1 MQRDTVELLSTQL
14 HLRETSSE
22 KLRSYPSDVLTH
34 FTVNTLCESQA
45 SPTIFALLFKVG
57 ASDCSTWRW
66 ESVRLHKRAIISPKV
81 SFINR
86 IFSHTTVNYSLFLSH
101 ILSDFDSMAQ
111 PQAGAIRV
119 SLACVQCR
127 SRHLRCDAVT
137 PICSRCVREGSECT
151 YLKSRRG
158 GRARAKR
165 DGATTIPELP
175 SLQNDNSKDIPRNLP
190 ARESLPSLTPDHSG
204 SSSTS
209 ASTLSA
215 DDYLGWFPES
225 DSGSLTRAPLLE
237 LYYTYFHPAQPCA
250 LPLRFLRQK
259 ASEDLLGIRLLVN
272 VLQFIGSLYAP
283 KVNSGPLEDLVKA
296 SLAEPRLVPNGFEI
310 QALVLYSIAVYWCDE
325 IERARELLD
334 EATRKALAI
343 GMNLRAFATEHSQGD
358 AVLAESWRRTW
369 WQLYSTDAHIASSNH
384 AAHFGTSQRLVPCTV
399 ELPCEEDEYCS
410 GVCLIIGCRCM

>member
-1 MQRDTVELLSTQL
+1 
-14 HLRETSSE
+14 
-22 KLRSYPSDVLTH
+22 
-34 FTVNTLCESQA
+34 
-45 SPTIFALLFKVG
+45 
-57 ASDCSTWRW
+57 
-66 ESVRLHKRAIISPKV
+66 
-81 SFINR
+81 
-86 IFSHTTVNYSLFLSH
+86 
-101 ILSDFDSMAQ
+101 MAQ
-111 PQAGAIRV
+111 QHSGAIRV

-137 PICSRCVREGSECT
+137 PICARCVREGSECT

-165 DGATTIPELP
+165 DGTATTPESP
-175 SLQNDNSKDIPRNLP
+175 SIQAPAIKAIPRTLP
-190 ARESLPSLTPDHSG
+190 ERESQPSLTPDHSG

-209 ASTLSA
+209 ASSLGA

-250 LPLRFLRQK
+250 LPLRYLRQK
-259 ASEDLLGIRLLVN
+259 ASEDPPGIRLLVN
-272 VLQFIGSLYAP
+272 VMQFIGSLYAP
-283 KVNSGPLEDLVKA
+283 KVKSGPLEDLVKA
-296 SLAEPRLVPNGFEI
+296 SLAEPKLTPNGFEV

-334 EATRKALAI
+334 EAIRKAIAI
-343 GMNLRAFATEHSQGD
+343 RMNFREFATEHSGGD

-384 AAHFGTSQRLVPCTV
+384 VAHFATSQRLVPCTV
-399 ELPCEEDEYCS
+399 ELPCEEEEYCS
-410 GVCLIIGCRCM
+410 GVCLFIDGRVVGLYLTCMQ